1 MVAKIAVVGTGYV
14 GLSTGVCMAHLGHDV
29 LCADIDADKVASL
42 NSGVVPI
49 VEPGLEE
56 LLSRGLSS
64 GKLKFVVG
72 ASNAVKDAEFVF
84 LCLPT
89 PQTQSGEA
97 DLSFVRAATLE
108 IADDLTPNSIVINKS
123 TVPVGSTHLVHKM
136 LNRPDVSVI
145 SNPEF
150 LREGTAVEDFL
161 HPDRIVVG
169 CDNQA
174 DLVRVSEL
182 YGGIDAPIIA
192 TDPASAEMIKY
203 ASNAFLAMKLSFVNA
218 IATICEIVGAD
229 INEVTL
235 GIGHDH
241 RIGPDF
247 LRPGPGWGG
256 SCFPKDSAALLNL
269 ANSHGYK
276 FDLMR
281 SVIEENQQQFDRIA
295 KKIVSSAVAVKKVA
309 IWGLTFKAQTDD
321 LRDSPSLEIIQR
333 LISNGISVGAYDPT
347 VDARTKLKFDFEV
360 ATSAETATKGA
371 DVLAVLTE
379 WQDFGLVDPGNV
391 RKLMHGQAVIDARN
405 VLDREQWTSAGF
417 KYFGLGRP

>member
-1 MVAKIAVVGTGYV
+1 MTRIAVVGTGYV
-14 GLSTGVCMAHLGHDV
+14 GLSTGVCMAHLGHEV
-29 LCADIDADKVASL
+29 LCADIDAIKVASL

-49 VEPGLEE
+49 VEPGLEG
-56 LLSRGLSS
+56 LLSKGLSS

-89 PQTQSGEA
+89 PQSQSGEA

-108 IADDLTPNSIVINKS
+108 IADHLMPNSIVINKS
-123 TVPVGSTHLVHKM
+123 TVPVGSTHLVHQM

-169 CDNQA
+169 SDNPA
-174 DLVRVSEL
+174 GIARVSEL
-182 YGGIDAPIIA
+182 YRGIDAPIIA

-203 ASNAFLAMKLSFVNA
+203 ASNAFLATKLSFVNA
-218 IATICEIVGAD
+218 IATLCEIVGAD

-235 GIGHDH
+235 GMGHDRRIGH
-241 RIGPDF
+241 DF

-256 SCFPKDSAALLNL
+256 SCFPKDSAALLHL

-281 SVIEENQQQFDRIA
+281 SVIDENQQQFDRVTE
-295 KKIVSSAVAVKKVA
+295 KILSSAENVKKVA
-309 IWGLTFKAQTDD
+309 VWGLTFKAQTDD

-333 LISNGISVGAYDPT
+333 LVKKGVHVVAYDPT
-347 VDARTKLKFDFEV
+347 ANSQSKLKFEFEV
-360 ATSAETATKGA
+360 ATSAELATEGA

-379 WQDFGLVDPGNV
+379 WQDFRSVNPRDV
-391 RKLMHGQAVIDARN
+391 RKFMHGKAVIDARN
-405 VLDREQWTSAGF
+405 VLVREQWTSAGF
-417 KYFGLGRP
+417 IYFGLGRP

>member
-1 MVAKIAVVGTGYV
+1 MAKIAVIGTGYV
-14 GLSTGVCMAHLGHDV
+14 GLTTGVCMTYLGHEV
-29 LCADIDADKVASL
+29 ICADIDIDKVESL
-42 NSGVVPI
+42 NAGVVPI
-49 VEPGLEE
+49 VEPDLES
-56 LLSRGLSS
+56 LLHAGLSS
-64 GKLKFVVG
+64 GKLKFVLG
-72 ASNAVKDAEFVF
+72 ARNAVRDAEFIF

-89 PQTQSGEA
+89 PQSESGEA
-97 DLSFVRAATLE
+97 DLSFVMTATRE
-108 IADDLTPNSIVINKS
+108 ISDTLASNSIVINKS
-123 TVPVGSTHLVHKM
+123 TVPVGSARLVYDT
-136 LNRPDVSVI
+136 LGRTDVTVI

-150 LREGTAVEDFL
+150 LREGTAVSDFL
-161 HPDRIVVG
+161 QPDRIVIG
-169 CDNQA
+169 SDNQT
-174 DLVRVSEL
+174 DVLRVGQL
-182 YGGIDAPIIA
+182 YSAIDAPVIA

-203 ASNAFLAMKLSFVNA
+203 ASNAFLATKLSFVNA
-218 IATICEIVGAD
+218 IATLCEMVGAD
-229 INEVTL
+229 IYEVTL
-235 GIGHDH
+235 GIGHDR
-241 RIGPDF
+241 RIGHDF

-256 SCFPKDSAALLNL
+256 SCFPKDSAALLHL

-281 SVIEENQQQFDRIA
+281 SVIDENQQQFDRVA
-295 KKIVSSAVAVKKVA
+295 EKILSSSAAVKKVA

-333 LISNGISVGAYDPT
+333 LISNGISVVAYDPT

-371 DVLAVLTE
+371 EVLAVLTE

-417 KYFGLGRP
+417 KYFGLGRA